1 MIPVADVTHVSL
13 DSTALLALQLDCPAR
28 TVVLDALA
36 QAAIWCASSLALS
49 EAVAAAG
56 RVATEPTVADEL
68 EDGLRSTWDRLHVV
82 PVDQHCLDRAAELAR
97 AQPVTVSTAIHLT
110 AARRISPDG
119 LYVTFDPAHIPVAL
133 SLGLQVASG

>member
-1 MIPVADVTHVSL
+1 MIPVPDVTHVSL

-36 QAAIWCASSLALS
+36 QAAIWSASSLALA
-49 EAVAAAG
+49 EAIAAAG
-56 RVATEPTVADEL
+56 RATDERAMADEI
-68 EDGLRSTWDRLHVV
+68 EDGLRLAWDRLHVV
-82 PVDQHCLDRAAELAR
+82 PVDQHCLDLATDLAR
-97 AQPVTVSTAIHLT
+97 AQPVSMSTAIHLV